1 MMEIETI
8 KEVLEE
14 IQKSLSVVNHAV
26 ELLIEDLKEDIEPQ
40 GRLFVSINGEEIPV
54 SEGFIHALGKIAK
67 DIKEMK
73 EGRAEK

>member
-1 MMEIETI
+1 MMEIATI

-14 IQKSLSVVNHAV
+14 IQKSLLVVNHAV
-26 ELLIEDLKEDIEPQ
+26 ELLIEDLKEDVEPQ

-54 SEGFIHALGKIAK
+54 SEGFVSALGKIAK

-73 EGRAEK
+73 EGRGAE